1 MPNSKIS
8 ALPSAT
14 TPLAG
19 TETLPVVQGGITEQV
34 SVANLT
40 AGRTVSMSGA
50 TVTGLSA
57 SKPVFTDASDNLVST
72 GTVPTDQGGTGLTS
86 FTANG
91 VVYASSTTALTTSSG
106 LTYNG
111 TTFATT
117 GNATLGDATTDTV
130 TVNGYMGVGGAPNP
144 AYGIRV
150 LSTALTGAQQIGYDA
165 RVVGTTSATSSVRGY
180 VAVPGTADAVFT
192 CSETI
197 GFLAASPARGAAST
211 ITTSHGVYISDQNQA
226 TNNYGVT
233 SLVSSG
239 SNKWNIYASGTA
251 NNAFAGS
258 VRVGSTVAPAYT
270 LDVTGTLHA
279 SGNSILGDASTDTV
293 TVNGYMGVGGAGNAS
308 YGVNV
313 VNSALTGTSQYGIIA
328 NPTVTSAATAN
339 ATAIAAIPAT
349 AAAAV
354 TYSQTHGLR
363 VFDATKGAGGTITT
377 QYGIRLDDQTQG
389 GTNYG
394 INLLVSSGSNKWNI
408 YASGTANNAF
418 AGNVRFGGVTAPT
431 VAVDVTGAVAATTT
445 ITSSGATSGVG
456 YRTGAGGAVTQ
467 ATSRTTGV
475 TLNNVCGAI
484 TLFTAAGSATAT
496 TFTVTNSAVA
506 ATDTIVVNQKSGTNL
521 YVTLVTAV
529 AAGSFN
535 ITFYTTG
542 GTASD
547 APVFNFAVIKAVA
560 A

>member
-19 TETLPVVQGGITEQV
+19 TETLPIVQGGITEQV

-40 AGRTVSMSGA
+40 AARAVTMGSGIITGRLGFGSAAANNTGIYYRTTATAITGATTGYGVLMDTPFASDVTGAAIGVYSRINTAAAAYTVTNTYGFRAANTALGAGSAVTTQAGLYVDDLTSGA
-50 TVTGLSA
+50 NNYGVQTAVSSGSNKWNIYA
-57 SKPVFTDASDNLVST
+57 S
-72 GTVPTDQGGTGLTS
+72 G
-86 FTANG
+86 TANNAFAG
-91 VVYASSTTALTTSSG
+91 NVRIGSTTAPTVALDVTGALAVSG
-106 LTYNG
+106 NT
-111 TTFATT
+111 
-117 GNATLGDATTDTV
+117 TLGDASTDTV

-251 NNAFAGS
+251 NNAFAG
-258 VRVGSTVAPAYT
+258 
-270 LDVTGTLHA
+270 
-279 SGNSILGDASTDTV
+279 
-293 TVNGYMGVGGAGNAS
+293 
-308 YGVNV
+308 
-313 VNSALTGTSQYGIIA
+313 
-328 NPTVTSAATAN
+328 
-339 ATAIAAIPAT
+339 
-349 AAAAV
+349 
-354 TYSQTHGLR
+354 
-363 VFDATKGAGGTITT
+363 
-377 QYGIRLDDQTQG
+377 
-389 GTNYG
+389 
-394 INLLVSSGSNKWNI
+394 
-408 YASGTANNAF
+408 
-418 AGNVRFGGVTAPT
+418 NVRFGGVTAPT

-484 TLFTAAGSATAT
+484 TLFTAAGSTTAT

-506 ATDTIVVNQKSGTNL
+506 ATDTIIVNQKSGTNL